1 MFGLTAPV
9 ESLLGTDSKLVFRE
23 QEIWAQRCDQ
33 LIRDG
38 KECRA
43 EEMVSG
49 SGRVFCRDYFP
60 LSVDEDCHYHLWRY
74 EDITERKRSEEKI
87 RTSLKEK
94 EVLLKE
100 IHHRVKNN
108 LQVISS
114 LLNLQANQIRD
125 KESAA
130 VFRDS
135 QSRVKA
141 MSLVHERLYQSS
153 DLARIDFA
161 GYVQDVTRH
170 LLRSYQSG
178 PHRVKLQVDVDPV
191 SFNIDTAIPCALIIN
206 ELVSNAMKYAFPN
219 GREGEIHIRL
229 NQLDATGDLNL
240 CISDNGVGFP
250 VNVSW
255 EKTDSLGLQLVRSL
269 TDQLNGTIQCQLDQ
283 GSRFDIRFR
292 PLVSDRQN

>member
-1 MFGLTAPV
+1 
-9 ESLLGTDSKLVFRE
+9 
-23 QEIWAQRCDQ
+23 
-33 LIRDG
+33 
-38 KECRA
+38 
-43 EEMVSG
+43 
-49 SGRVFCRDYFP
+49 
-60 LSVDEDCHYHLWRY
+60 
-74 EDITERKRSEEKI
+74 
-87 RTSLKEK
+87 
-94 EVLLKE
+94 
-100 IHHRVKNN
+100 VKNN

-125 KESAA
+125 KETAQ

-178 PHRVKLQVDVDPV
+178 PRGVRLKVDVDPV

-206 ELVSNAMKYAFPN
+206 ELVSNSLKYAFPN
-219 GREGEIHIRL
+219 GKDGEILIRL
-229 NQLDATGDLNL
+229 NQTETDDLNL
-240 CISDNGVGFP
+240 CISDNGIGFP
-250 VNVSW
+250 HGVSW

-269 TDQLNGTIQCQLDQ
+269 TDQLNGSIQCQLDR
-283 GSRFDIRFR
+283 GAKFDIRFR
-292 PLVSDRQN
+292 PLVSDRQK